1 MKCIFCL
8 QEKPSS
14 DEHVI
19 PDSIG
24 GTLHIKEVCRECN
37 STLSRLVDNP
47 FANCSLIQLA
57 RYTHSL
63 GGKRDNI
70 PFPFNGI
77 GTIDTGQKVS
87 LNRNFVPHFKR
98 NLDISETSDGGLKIS
113 FNADA
118 ADKENFDKML
128 GAPFRKVLI
137 AKYPDFSDEKIDK
150 LIGDIVNQAK
160 AQAPISDR
168 KSIKQKMSI
177 CLDDL
182 LFEFLKIA
190 YELWF
195 KRFGYPWVEESA
207 TANVLRTAIMN
218 KNSISPIR
226 GKLFCPDIPHPM
238 SDPNKNHMIIQMD
251 GICVI
256 RLFNICCLVGC
267 ELTNERFQLSEEHY
281 HIIFQDFISGTLT
294 EGKYFRSFE

>member
-24 GTLHIKEVCRECN
+24 GTLRVKEVCRECN
-37 STLSRLVDNP
+37 NTLSRLVDNP
-47 FANCSLIQLA
+47 FANCSPIQLA

-77 GTIDTGQKVS
+77 GTIDTGQKIS
-87 LNRNFVPHFKR
+87 LNRNFVPHLKR
-98 NLDISETSDGGLKIS
+98 KLDISETSNGGLKIF

-128 GAPFRKVLI
+128 GAPLRKVLVT
-137 AKYPDFSDEKIDK
+137 KCPDFSDEKIDK
-150 LIGDIVNQAK
+150 LIGEIVEQAK
-160 AQAPISDR
+160 NQTLVSDQ
-168 KSIKQKMSI
+168 KHIKQEWNI
-177 CLDDL
+177 TLDDL
-182 LFEFLKIA
+182 RSEFMKIA

-195 KRFGYPWVEESA
+195 RRFGYPWIEESA
-207 TANVLRTAIMN
+207 TAKVLRAVIMN
-218 KNSISPIR
+218 RDSSSPIR

-251 GICVI
+251 GTCVI
-256 RLFNICCLVGC
+256 RLFNISCLVGC
-267 ELTNERFQLSEEHY
+267 ELSDERFQLNEEDY
-281 HIIFQDFISGTLT
+281 YVIFQDFISGTLT
-294 EGKYFRSFE
+294 EEKYLRSFE